1 MNFKR
6 EGVVLRY
13 AFQRVSSAAFD
24 ADAAAAGGGADDEA
38 TVWAF
43 ARLDA
48 PAVVWVAWA
57 CFAAELDV
65 LGPAITFFFV
75 VELK

>member
-24 ADAAAAGGGADDEA
+24 ADAAAGGEADDEA

-75 VELK
+75 VELE